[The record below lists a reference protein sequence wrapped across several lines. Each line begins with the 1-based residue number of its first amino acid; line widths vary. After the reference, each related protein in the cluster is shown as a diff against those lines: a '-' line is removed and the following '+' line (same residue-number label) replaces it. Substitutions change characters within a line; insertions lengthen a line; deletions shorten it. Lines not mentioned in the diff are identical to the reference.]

1 MVAAYISATARNWDN
16 NRSSARAHR
25 KTERSKSHRCPC
37 RKFTL
42 GRIGGVVRPRLAR
55 AGDGFAATGPP
66 KFNLARATKRTYIR
80 IIVPRPQPPSYAARK
95 KPRCLF
101 CRGFAFIYRR
111 LLNAVALW
119 MLQIWL
125 KRRNKFWPSLNG
137 LLNNKF
143 STWAAASST
152 ICSRGR
158 PKFRRRCARTVRKKA
173 QARKPPASPD
183 SPWVRGGR
191 QRAIAAPWHA
201 GPHTGA

>member
-1 MVAAYISATARNWDN
+1 MSMVAAYISATARNWDN

-37 RKFTL
+37 RKLTL

-55 AGDGFAATGPP
+55 AGDGFAATGPQ
-66 KFNLARATKRTYIR
+66 NLIWHARPSAPYIR

-158 PKFRRRCARTVRKKA
+158 PKFLRRCART
-173 QARKPPASPD
+173 
-183 SPWVRGGR
+183 R
-191 QRAIAAPWHA
+191 QEESA
-201 GPHTGA
+201 GSQTSGVA

>member
-37 RKFTL
+37 RKLTL

-55 AGDGFAATGPP
+55 AGGRVRRDRSP

-80 IIVPRPQPPSYAARK
+80 IILPRPQPPSYAARK

-158 PKFRRRCARTVRKKA
+158 PKFLRRCART
-173 QARKPPASPD
+173 
-183 SPWVRGGR
+183 R
-191 QRAIAAPWHA
+191 QEESA
-201 GPHTGA
+201 GSQTSGVA

>member
-1 MVAAYISATARNWDN
+1 MYWWCSPPKIGTGRGRVRRD
-16 NRSSARAHR
+16 RS
-25 KTERSKSHRCPC
+25 
-37 RKFTL
+37 
-42 GRIGGVVRPRLAR
+42 
-55 AGDGFAATGPP
+55 P

-158 PKFRRRCARTVRKKA
+158 PKFLPALRAHRQDEREGSRTSGVACFPLASGRAPAGNCSTVARWPSHRRESSTTC
-173 QARKPPASPD
+173 PSGNSNAS
-183 SPWVRGGR
+183 
-191 QRAIAAPWHA
+191 
-201 GPHTGA
+201 

>member
-16 NRSSARAHR
+16 NRSSARRPKNRAVKISPLSLSQTYTR
-25 KTERSKSHRCPC
+25 TYWWCSPPKIGTGRGRVRRDRS
-37 RKFTL
+37 
-42 GRIGGVVRPRLAR
+42 
-55 AGDGFAATGPP
+55 P

-158 PKFRRRCARTVRKKA
+158 PKFLRRCARTRQEESA
-173 QARKPPASPD
+173 GSPT
-183 SPWVRGGR
+183 SGV
-191 QRAIAAPWHA
+191 A
-201 GPHTGA
+201 